1 MQVIYLVEVGLAT
14 TGAHR
19 GLGRYNDDLNTF
31 MTVESTKYLMIW
43 MLMYICSLVLIK
55 SSICVTMLRI
65 AGSSRTFVILIWTL
79 LAVIIATWFTTFVGV
94 LLLCT
99 PVEANWN
106 TALVTAGKA
115 KCAGMS
121 AMIGLS
127 YTSTASSIATD
138 MACAVLPGII
148 LWRTQMPLKTKISV
162 TFLLSFGSL

>member
-1 MQVIYLVEVGLAT
+1 VEVGLAC
-14 TGAHR
+14 TGANR
-19 GLGRYNDDLNTF
+19 GLGKVNADLNAF
-31 MTVESTKYLMIW
+31 MQIESTKYLMIW

-65 AGSSRTFVILIWTL
+65 AGTNQIYRVSIWVL
-79 LAVIIATWFTTFVGV
+79 LGIIIATYLTTFIGV
-94 LLLCT
+94 LLLCS

-127 YTSTASSIATD
+127 YTSTAASIATD

-148 LWRTQMPLKTKISV
+148 LWRTQMKLKTKISV